1 MTMVMVMVMVV
12 KTDDDQ
18 WSQSPPC
25 QCGGRGTSVRGACRH
40 LASSHNPSFVIR
52 SYRYELFY
60 SPPPRCPRDSSGR

>member
-40 LASSHNPSFVIR
+40 LASSHNPGFSNSILVI
-52 SYRYELFY
+52 
-60 SPPPRCPRDSSGR
+60 

>member
-25 QCGGRGTSVRGACRH
+25 QCGGRGTSARGAGRH
-40 LASSHNPSFVIR
+40 LASSHSPGFVIR
-52 SYRYELFY
+52 SYRYELSF
-60 SPPPRCPRDSSGR
+60 SPCTLLGY